1 MLDFLF
7 HTPTKIFFGKNQL
20 NMLGE
25 DILSF
30 GQDILL
36 LYGKG
41 SIKKN
46 GVFDAV
52 IAQLK
57 KHGIHYVELGG
68 VDPNPR
74 ISTVREGARLC
85 RENNLKLIL
94 AVGGGSTIDCA
105 KAISFAACY
114 DGDPWDFWAGKTD
127 VTRTLPIGTVLTL
140 AATGSEM
147 NKGTVITNADTE
159 EKRGKSSPLFFPKFS
174 ILDPTLTFSVPP
186 LQTAAGVVDI
196 MTHVYESYFSPV
208 TTAFLQDSFAE
219 GIVRTCIKYGP
230 VALRE
235 PDNYEAR
242 ANLMWAGSMALNGVV
257 ARGKT
262 FDGTLHGVEHAIS
275 GLYDLTHG
283 VGLAILAPQWFEYVL
298 DEHTLAKFVRFAKHV
313 WGVEGADDGETARM
327 GIEQTKAFYKSL
339 EIPLTLAEVGIGSD
353 RFDEILDRSLG
364 GKTLGVFKK
373 LNRQDLLA
381 ILTNCL

>member
-1 MLDFLF
+1 MLDFQF
-7 HTPTKIFFGKNQL
+7 YAPTKIFFGKNQL
-20 NMLGE
+20 NALGE
-25 DILSF
+25 HILPF

-36 LYGKG
+36 VYGKG

-46 GVFDAV
+46 GIFDAV

-57 KHGIHYVELGG
+57 EHGIRYVELGG
-68 VDPNPR
+68 VAPNPR
-74 ISTVREGARLC
+74 ISTAREGARLC
-85 RENNLKLIL
+85 RENNLKVVL

-105 KAISFAACY
+105 KAIAFAACY
-114 DGDPWDFWAGKTD
+114 EGDPWDFWTGKTGI
-127 VTRTLPIGTVLTL
+127 TRTLPIGTVLTL

-147 NKGTVITNADTE
+147 NWGSVITNEETE
-159 EKRGKSSPLFFPKFS
+159 EKRGKSNPLFFPKFS

-196 MTHVYESYFSPV
+196 MTHVYEFYFSPV

-219 GIVRTCIKYGP
+219 AILRTCIKYGP
-230 VALRE
+230 VAIRE

-257 ARGKT
+257 SRGKT
-262 FDGTLHGVEHAIS
+262 FDGTLHNVEHATS
-275 GLYDLTHG
+275 ALYDLTHG

-298 DEHTLAKFVRFAKHV
+298 DENTLEKFVRFAKHV
-313 WGVEGADDGETARM
+313 WGVKGTDDWETARM

-339 EIPLTLAEVGIGSD
+339 GIPLKLTEVGIGSD
-353 RFDEILDRSLG
+353 RFDEILDRSLDG
-364 GKTLGVFKK
+364 ETRGVFKK